1 MARAAFRNVLG
12 RCSLGLAI
20 LAFTHEA
27 SAQQQR
33 RRDDPTATAVPRPA
47 LPPPGTNQTL
57 PGQSSDENDPVNEGA
72 PVGQA
77 APPTTAGRTEILGS
91 ALRAG
96 LEVFAQYGYRNTKD
110 ATGSG
115 RSWTHMFDVPR
126 VHGAVEGRW
135 KRARGR
141 IVLEATRLADDT
153 SATSSTGDGLVL
165 RVREAWGSYRIV
177 EGLEMSAG
185 VIPTM
190 AIPELDGTWM
200 MRPIAPSSV
209 QTLNLMSP
217 SDLGAKVRYDLPG
230 RYGWIASAAYNGE
243 GYNNRVLN
251 KGQAVESAIELHPLS
266 ETRTLVPL
274 AAFASVQLGT
284 ATADA
289 TRANRITVGP
299 LWQGARIRVGAV
311 ATWAYGVAAKHDQKA
326 IVASAFVRLEPV
338 PRVLLGARFDH
349 VIRNLESTAA
359 DKVSTIWGS
368 VGYRVALPIETF
380 LAFTRA
386 VATAKA
392 ESEVKGSNLW
402 ELRLIGRVVF

>member
-1 MARAAFRNVLG
+1 MINVVFRNAIVLA
-12 RCSLGLAI
+12 LGLLVTRHA
-20 LAFTHEA
+20 EA
-27 SAQQQR
+27 QER
-33 RRDDPTATAVPRPA
+33 RRGDDPTAAAHSPPA

-57 PGQSSDENDPVNEGA
+57 AGSSDERDPVNEGA

-96 LEVFAQYGYRNTKD
+96 LEVFTQYGYRNTKD

-115 RSWTHMFDVPR
+115 RSWAHAFDTPR
-126 VHGAVEGRW
+126 VHGAIEGRW

-153 SATSSTGDGLVL
+153 SQTSSTGDGLVL
-165 RVREAWGSYRIV
+165 RVREAWGAFRLA
-177 EGLEMSAG
+177 EGLDISAG

-190 AIPELDGTWM
+190 TIPELDGTWM
-200 MRPIAPSSV
+200 LRPIAPSGA
-209 QTLNLMSP
+209 QTLGLMSP
-217 SDLGAKVRYDLPG
+217 ADIGAKVRFDFPHG
-230 RYGWIASAAYNGE
+230 YGWIASAAYNGE

-251 KGQAVESAIELHPLS
+251 KGQAVESAIELHPLAA
-266 ETRTLVPL
+266 TRELVPF
-274 AAFASVQLGT
+274 AAYAALQLGT

-289 TRANRITVGP
+289 TRSDRFTVGP
-299 LWQGARIRVGAV
+299 LWQGSRIRVGAL
-311 ATWAYGVAAKHDQKA
+311 ATWAYGVGSKLGQKA
-326 IVASAFVRLEPV
+326 IVATTFVRLEPV

-349 VIRNLESTAA
+349 VVRNLEAA
-359 DKVSTIWGS
+359 SADSVSTFWGT

-386 VATAKA
+386 IATTRA
-392 ESEVKGSNLW
+392 ESEVKGSDLW